1 MLKYELGHPGEI
13 IKISD
18 HHARSDVGTHCDR
31 LGDECEVT
39 LKTKWSVC
47 REMCCEGRGAR
58 LHMCVPW
65 ETTEMQKKK
74 RSWGLTDL
82 RNNVALRLG

>member
-18 HHARSDVGTHCDR
+18 HHARSDVGTHYDR

-58 LHMCVPW
+58 LHMCVP
-65 ETTEMQKKK
+65 
-74 RSWGLTDL
+74 
-82 RNNVALRLG
+82 